1 MFKRWTGLTLFV
13 IAILTLTMGAVLA
26 QETTPEPAPPE
37 AETTPEAVEPEPA
50 GPGYLGIGFEPA
62 VIITQVMEGSPAEEA
77 GLLVGDRIVAVND
90 EPVNA
95 DTLAAVIGSYN
106 AGETVTLTVE
116 RDGEM
121 LEIEL
126 TLDERPAGFVAPRE
140 RFQQRLLPEREM
152 EQFRLMMQPFLGVY
166 LELVDNAV
174 VITRVEE
181 GSPAEE
187 AGLLAD
193 DVIVSVDGEAVS
205 TVEAV
210 ADTVRSSTPGETIIL
225 GIERDGETIEVEAKL
240 GGPTLFDRQGRPFG
254 QMMPMPRGQDMRP
267 FRFEMMPISRAYLGV
282 QFEIVDEDV
291 AAENDLNVTEGALI
305 VTVMADSPAEEAGLL
320 AGDVVVSVD
329 GNPVDAENTLAD
341 QIAAYEAGDTIT
353 LLVIRDGSGTE
364 VEVTL
369 AERALIPGSIITIPP
384 TVTPPEPE
392 PETPEVE
399 TEASV

>member
-13 IAILTLTMGAVLA
+13 VAILALTVGAALA

-37 AETTPEAVEPEPA
+37 AEITPEAVEPEPA

-62 VIITQVMEGSPAEEA
+62 VIITQIMEGSPAEEA

-95 DTLAAVIGSYN
+95 DTLTAVIGSYS
-106 AGETVTLTVE
+106 AGETITLSVE

-126 TLDERPAGFVAPRE
+126 TLAERPLGFVAPRE
-140 RFQQRLLPEREM
+140 RFQQRLLPQRDF
-152 EQFRLMMQPFLGVY
+152 EQFRLMIQPFLGVY
-166 LELVDNAV
+166 LELVDDAV

-181 GSPAEE
+181 GSPAQD

-193 DVIVSVDGEAVS
+193 DVIVSVDGETVS

-210 ADTVRSSTPGETIIL
+210 ADAVRSSAPGAVIVL
-225 GIERDGETIEVEAKL
+225 GIERDGEALEVEATL

-254 QMMPMPRGQDMRP
+254 QTMPMPRGEDMRP
-267 FRFEMMPISRAYLGV
+267 FRFEMMPVNRAYLGV
-282 QFEIVDEDV
+282 QFEIVDEDI

-305 VTVMADSPAEEAGLL
+305 VAVMADSPAEEAGLL

-329 GNPVDAENTLAD
+329 GDAVDADNTLAD
-341 QIAAYEAGDTIT
+341 RIAAYESGDTIT

-364 VEVTL
+364 IEVTL
-369 AERALIPGSIITIPP
+369 AERSLIPGSIITVPP
-384 TVTPPEPE
+384 IVITPEPE